1 MFDEEDWPIFQDVSR
16 RARTRAFGT
25 DCYGYGLV
33 ASGFSDAVMEADL
46 KPYDYL
52 ALIPV
57 IEGAGGVISDW
68 QGRPLSAT
76 STGQV
81 LACATPE
88 LLAEIVETI
97 ASLSTH
103 GDSAG

>member
-1 MFDEEDWPIFQDVSR
+1 MLSTTPDMFDEEDWPIFQDVSR

-52 ALIPV
+52 ALIRRGERV
-57 IEGAGGVISDW
+57 GV
-68 QGRPLSAT
+68 A
-76 STGQV
+76 
-81 LACATPE
+81 
-88 LLAEIVETI
+88 
-97 ASLSTH
+97 
-103 GDSAG
+103 